1 MERQLRHFLIPRTI
15 CITSSSLSFFMY
27 KMEIVIVTAI
37 QGPHEEE
44 MINWC
49 ALLRISACHRD
60 SVVTVLLL
68 LLFSNVTV
76 FTALSDPQRQEPSQT
91 PFGLISEPLRDIC

>member
-1 MERQLRHFLIPRTI
+1 
-15 CITSSSLSFFMY
+15 MY
-27 KMEIVIVTAI
+27 KMETVIVTAI

-49 ALLRISACHRD
+49 ALLRKIACHRA

-68 LLFSNVTV
+68 LFSNVTL
-76 FTALSDPQRQEPSQT
+76 FTGLPDPQRQEPRQT
-91 PFGLISEPLRDIC
+91 RFGLISEPLRDIC